1 MTAAILEVVSAIL
14 LGLFLFSQL
23 RGLVMTVL
31 GVRFAQRE
39 APQPEPPL
47 SWPSVVVQ
55 LPVYREEN
63 VLVQLVSAVLAMDYP
78 ADRLVIQ
85 VIDDSTGLAAE
96 QSEAIV
102 KDLARGSVR
111 VEYIH
116 REDRTGY
123 KSGAMNHGARQLS
136 SDLIAIFD
144 ADFVPAPG
152 FLRAVAARFVV
163 PRLAAVQTRWSY
175 RNASASSLTIL
186 QAAVFETVFCFE
198 VHVRSSLGLPAF
210 FMGTAG
216 VWRRSV
222 IEELGGWREWPF
234 TAEDLDLSYRALHAG
249 WRIGYD
255 HRPLAS
261 CEASES
267 FLAFK
272 NQQRRWAR
280 GIFQATLDNARGGL
294 RMPHGARAFALDLT
308 VLALQLAMPAL
319 TILLGLAVLWP
330 VLDLP
335 RTAASYATWT
345 VLSVTL
351 LVLPTAVQ
359 LIVSQ
364 RLLHPDWRRRAL
376 LILRAGPFAAGLSIA
391 VLAGLWDVVC
401 RSRTEFVRTPK
412 QRGAPLVHGTLQG
425 FVHAGLILA
434 VVELAL
440 GVTGLVGFAFA
451 VLRGYPESFVPAVV
465 LGAGNLAA
473 FTASAGELA
482 SHARRRDAHP
492 PSEERPA

>member
-1 MTAAILEVVSAIL
+1 MTVVLVVSAVL
-14 LGLFLFSQL
+14 LGLFLLSQL
-23 RGLVMTVL
+23 RGVVMTIL
-31 GVRFAQRE
+31 GVRFAHR
-39 APQPEPPL
+39 EPPQVEP
-47 SWPSVVVQ
+47 SAWPSVLVQ

-63 VLVQLVSAVLAMDYP
+63 VLSQLVSSVLAMDYP
-78 ADRLVIQ
+78 ADRIVVQ
-85 VIDDSTGLAAE
+85 VIDDSSGAAAE

-102 KDLARGSVR
+102 ERLARGAAMR
-111 VEYIH
+111 VEYI
-116 REDRTGY
+116 RRDDRSGY
-123 KSGAMNHGARQLS
+123 KSGAMNHGARMHS

-152 FLRAVAARFVV
+152 FLRAAAARFAD
-163 PRLAAVQTRWSY
+163 PRVAAVQTRWTY
-175 RNASASSLTIL
+175 RNGGASPLTVL
-186 QAAVFETVFCFE
+186 QAAIFETVFCFE
-198 VHVRSSLGLPAF
+198 VQVRSALGLPAF

-216 VWRRSV
+216 VWRRTA
-222 IEELGGWREWPF
+222 IETLGGWRERPF

-249 WRIGYD
+249 WRIEYD

-319 TILLGLAVLWP
+319 TLLLVLSIVQP

-335 RTAASYATWT
+335 RTAASCAMWT
-345 VLSVTL
+345 VLSVAL
-351 LVLPTAVQ
+351 CILPTAIQ

-364 RLLHPDWRRRAL
+364 RMLHPDWRRRAVL
-376 LILRAGPFAAGLSIA
+376 VLRSGSHAAGLSIA
-391 VLAGLWDVVC
+391 VLAGLWDVVR

-412 QRGAPLVHGTLQG
+412 QQGAALVHGTLRG
-425 FVHAGLILA
+425 FLRAGIGLA
-434 VVELAL
+434 AVELVL
-440 GVTGLVGFAFA
+440 GVAGLVGFVFA
-451 VLRGYPESFVPAVV
+451 AVRGHPEALIPAAV
-465 LGAGNLAA
+465 LGAGNLGA
-473 FTASAGELA
+473 FALSATELA
-482 SHARRRDAHP
+482 AHRRRDAQL
-492 PSEERPA
+492 SEDRQA